1 MAEME
6 AAATPMAEREVGR
19 AISILRV
26 VRGWSQDDLARAS
39 GVRPSAIS
47 DYERCRK
54 LPGLAILRRL
64 LEAMGFPLAA
74 IDYTRLYIEAL
85 TAGSFALA
93 PFVASPGAQAPP
105 FSRIGQEAVSWE
117 IDQAA
122 AECGR
127 AATRFARIAL
137 YQLGGKTR
145 NHSEE
150 DHEKS
155 PDSEPQGTDRRAD
168 GKASGQSPEGP
179 RRTPGSLAR

>member
-19 AISILRV
+19 ALAILRV
-26 VRGWSQDDLARAS
+26 VRGWNQDDLARAS

-54 LPGLAILRRL
+54 LPGLAVLQRL

-93 PFVASPGAQAPP
+93 PFVASPGVQPPP
-105 FSRIGQEAVSWE
+105 FSRIGEEAVSWE

-137 YQLGGKTR
+137 YLLGGRSNGSKET
-145 NHSEE
+145 
-150 DHEKS
+150 
-155 PDSEPQGTDRRAD
+155 GT
-168 GKASGQSPEGP
+168 
-179 RRTPGSLAR
+179 